1 MQFITHQSHNDYH
14 LSLSP
19 FNFSLSLPSI
29 SFSSLVRAAPSL
41 PALSTNSRPLSSL
54 YGDFLSSTSSLSVCP
69 SLSGSGCR
77 ARGTTS
83 RLSLCRC
90 YLVALIMT
98 ARTRDGGTELCREE
112 GGGMECSS
120 TAAASD
126 CIKQPLCAAEGL
138 MRAIVTS
145 PSVAL
150 CFLLHIQIDY
160 VFHLCDT

>member
-41 PALSTNSRPLSSL
+41 PALSTNSRSLSSL
-54 YGDFLSSTSSLSVCP
+54 YGDFLSSTSSLNVCP

-90 YLVALIMT
+90 FLVALIMT

-112 GGGMECSS
+112 GGGMECVKFQCLKLPYFENSTGNSGLPVDLTKKSKGQICSS
-120 TAAASD
+120 
-126 CIKQPLCAAEGL
+126 
-138 MRAIVTS
+138 
-145 PSVAL
+145 
-150 CFLLHIQIDY
+150 
-160 VFHLCDT
+160 